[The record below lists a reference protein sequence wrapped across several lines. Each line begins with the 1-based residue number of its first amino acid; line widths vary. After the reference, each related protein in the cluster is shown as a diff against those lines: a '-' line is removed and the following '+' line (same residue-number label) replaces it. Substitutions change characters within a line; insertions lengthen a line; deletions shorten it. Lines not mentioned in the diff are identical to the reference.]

1 MNAYMALTTCRT
13 DKGSVPWTA
22 IAQYSQFYGFDL
34 EQLDTLVYF
43 CGKLDAEF
51 RSWEKATN
59 PNKPSKPIGKSGNHK
74 SLRIR

>member
-1 MNAYMALTTCRT
+1 MDAYMSLTTCRT

-22 IAQYSQFYGFDL
+22 IAQYADFYGLDL

-51 RSWEKATN
+51 RSFEESKD
-59 PNKPSKPIGKSGNHK
+59 PNKAGGRIGKNGKN
-74 SLRIR
+74 RPRGVR